1 VLARPGT
8 LTAKLRRA
16 WGIEDMKK
24 GPDGKRLEDDRHHA
38 LDAIVVAATTQSM
51 LQNLTKAA
59 QEAERKGLGR
69 GFDFDHVPPPAAG
82 FREVVK
88 AVIGDVFVSRAE
100 RRRARGE
107 GHAATIKQIRE
118 VDGKDVVFER
128 KAVEKLTLADLDNI
142 PVPAPY
148 GKVAE
153 PVKLRDAM
161 VAELRR
167 WIEYQKPKD
176 ALPEFP
182 KGHVIRKVRVASK
195 DKVAVSVR
203 GGTAD
208 RGDMARVDVFAK
220 ANRRGK
226 EEFYLVPVYPH
237 QVADRVEFPKP
248 PSRSVVAY
256 EAEEKWTAIDSSFRF
271 RFSLYAN
278 SFVEVAKSDG
288 EIIRGYFKGVHR
300 GTGAITVSPHENPRR
315 LRGGIGAKTLTYFRK
330 FEVDRLGCLNEVLA
344 EVRTWHG
351 EACT

>member
-1 VLARPGT
+1 
-8 LTAKLRRA
+8 
-16 WGIEDMKK
+16 
-24 GPDGKRLEDDRHHA
+24 
-38 LDAIVVAATTQSM
+38 
-51 LQNLTKAA
+51 
-59 QEAERKGLGR
+59 
-69 GFDFDHVPPPAAG
+69 
-82 FREVVK
+82 VVK